1 MADKQKLP
9 TDRGLEIG
17 LLISA
22 LLALLDF
29 AEPRIKEAQENG
41 DITPEDQQ
49 KLKDKIDSLR
59 DGAGF
64 SDPEWQPSSSQ
75 SSPS

>member
-1 MADKQKLP
+1 MPKENTP
-9 TDRGLEIG
+9 TDKGLEIG

-29 AEPRIKEAQENG
+29 AEPRIKEAAENG
-41 DITPEDQQ
+41 DISPEEQQ

-59 DGAGF
+59 DGVGF

-75 SSPS
+75 QSPS